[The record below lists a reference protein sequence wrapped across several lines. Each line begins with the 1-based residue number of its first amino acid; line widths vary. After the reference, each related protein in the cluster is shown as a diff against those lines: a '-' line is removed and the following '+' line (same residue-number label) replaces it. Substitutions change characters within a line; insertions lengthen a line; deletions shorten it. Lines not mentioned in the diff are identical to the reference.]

1 MEIKTMQRSSTQSRR
16 SRRPRRAFTLIEAIV
31 VVIII
36 GVLAAVVAP
45 RVLQYVGKSKVG
57 AAKSSMASL
66 RLAVDL
72 VIAELG
78 RDAQGGDTLR
88 GLIWDKPK
96 DAPDSWQKGINKEAD
111 LNDPWGNPYIL
122 IVPGS
127 IHVDYDIVSYGA
139 DGREGGDGDNA
150 DIIG

>member
-1 MEIKTMQRSSTQSRR
+1 MQCNSTRSRR
-16 SRRPRRAFTLIEAIV
+16 SHRSRRAFTLIEAIV
-31 VVIII
+31 VIVII
-36 GVLAAVVAP
+36 GVLAGIVAP
-45 RVLQYVGKSKVG
+45 RVFQYVVRSKVNT
-57 AAKSSMASL
+57 AKSSMASL
-66 RLAVDL
+66 RLAVDAA
-72 VIAELG
+72 IIDLG
-78 RDAQGGDTLR
+78 REVQSGETLR
-88 GLIWDKPK
+88 SLIWDKPK

-150 DIIG
+150 DIVG